1 MNLLASRPLPGWV
14 SLLPPFRLADRTLP
28 PLLTLVPCAQ
38 FQSPA
43 ALSAL
48 ASKPSLHNPAW
59 DNASAIAR
67 ALARERGVA
76 EAEHSLFIENLT
88 RYIFN
93 AYPDGMLE
101 SLAAR
106 DNALSRA
113 LLPPRARWLD
123 KLDRDLEAPYS
134 DAEVFAHLERLQS
147 ELGEAVAMLKDQRPA
162 GGFTL
167 TLMGGLMRGRLSARS
182 DLDVILRSPD
192 QDFFE
197 RVMKHPFGYLVKE
210 RLVILSPPPH
220 NKRVRRA
227 LGPMLDIGDGAQ
239 ALAEPGFLKK
249 LFLEKRREF
258 SELPHE
264 REIPPEQLAVVM
276 ELKKLSKR
284 ALRYPPDDSRRRE
297 IEERMRQLS
306 KQLLAEQRE
315 AP

>member
-1 MNLLASRPLPGWV
+1 MPSLRAASMTFLPLP
-14 SLLPPFRLADRTLP
+14 A
-28 PLLTLVPCAQ
+28 LVPYTHP
-38 FQSPA
+38 QSPTTE
-43 ALSAL
+43 SAP
-48 ASKPSLHNPAW
+48 ASKPSLRNPAW
-59 DNASAIAR
+59 DNANRIAR

-76 EAEHSLFIENLT
+76 EEEHALFIENLA
-88 RYIFN
+88 RYIFS
-93 AYPDGMLE
+93 AYPDDILE

-106 DNALSRA
+106 ENGLSRA
-113 LLPPRARWLD
+113 HLPPLARWLD

-147 ELGEAVAMLKDQRPA
+147 ELREAIAMLRDQRPA
-162 GGFTL
+162 GGFML
-167 TLMGGLMRGRLSARS
+167 TLMGGLLRGRLSARS

-227 LGPMLDIGDGAQ
+227 LGPMLDIGDGAEAMAQ
-239 ALAEPGFLKK
+239 PGFLKE
-249 LFLEKRREF
+249 LFLEKRQEF
-258 SELPHE
+258 SERPRE

-276 ELKKLSKR
+276 ELKKLSKK
-284 ALRYPPDDSRRRE
+284 ALRYPPDDSRRRD

-315 AP
+315 ALL